1 MQQQQQQKLASS
13 NPAMIN
19 ILTSSTAS
27 NINSEAS
34 AVAVNPIN
42 NAAVN
47 QKFFACKM
55 TIPNVANA
63 RLLNHTN
70 LIALN
75 NNTQQIQQ
83 QLQQIQQPQQ
93 TQTITLA
100 SGNGANFT
108 NFTQKRIVT
117 NSGESASN
125 QTTLSALLVG
135 TPSADRPDIVG
146 QNNNTLF
153 LEKFSSGS
161 NSKNPTA
168 TATTRHQFLLQQSPK
183 ANAILSPLSSP
194 PPSNAN
200 VNVTNATVNV
210 GLNFAQLQSIQGLQ
224 VLTQPFSVLNVSSA
238 GNIQGHPNLIV
249 TLPVTTATQTSN
261 AVVSS
266 QAVGS
271 VNNISV
277 TPQTVVLANTGA
289 SNIGK

>member
-1 MQQQQQQKLASS
+1 
-13 NPAMIN
+13 MIN
-19 ILTSSTAS
+19 LLTSSTAS
-27 NINSEAS
+27 SINSEAS
-34 AVAVNPIN
+34 AAAVNAIN

-47 QKFFACKM
+47 QKLFARKM

-63 RLLNHTN
+63 RLINHPNNFISLNAR
-70 LIALN
+70 LQEQPSLQP
-75 NNTQQIQQ
+75 TQQIQQVQQ

-93 TQTITLA
+93 TQTITIA
-100 SGNGANFT
+100 SGNSANFT
-108 NFTQKRIVT
+108 NFTQKRIVA
-117 NSGESASN
+117 NSESASN
-125 QTTLSALLVG
+125 QTALSALLVG
-135 TPSADRPDIVG
+135 TPAADRPDIVG

-153 LEKFSSGS
+153 LEKFSGSS

-168 TATTRHQFLLQQSPK
+168 TAPNARHQFMLQSPK

-194 PPSNAN
+194 PPPNAN
-200 VNVTNATVNV
+200 VNVTNTTVNV

-224 VLTQPFSVLNVSSA
+224 VLTQPFSVLNVSSS

-249 TLPVTTATQTSN
+249 TLPVTSATQTSN

-271 VNNISV
+271 VNANNISV
-277 TPQTVVLANTGA
+277 PQTVVLANTGA